1 MIFLKGSF
9 SLWEPQKW
17 NLQSYLYKTK
27 KGCIC
32 MKVILNY
39 VVQCRW
45 CWLTREKNPFTTCG
59 SGQPTASWKCSLVQS
74 WERNSV
80 SPPLFLYFYFF
91 HCGAFKSFSFACLL
105 VSLQKEKGTFLT
117 LRKSREKKARIFKC
131 AKSNSFSKTVDSFL
145 SLS

>member
-1 MIFLKGSF
+1 MWYSAGDV
-9 SLWEPQKW
+9 
-17 NLQSYLYKTK
+17 
-27 KGCIC
+27 G
-32 MKVILNY
+32 
-39 VVQCRW
+39 
-45 CWLTREKNPFTTCG
+45 WLGGKNPFTTCG

-80 SPPLFLYFYFF
+80 SPPLILYFYFF